1 MGNGL
6 PDSGSDDG
14 LFLPVDL
21 TGYPPQFSLPDE
33 LWISVLE
40 NRCWFEAEF
49 FWEVMLNLIRNP
61 EISSTYLFRA
71 DIFYDSI
78 NDLSIGNE
86 RCEDHFSS
94 NYTKHM
100 KAELR
105 PIPVTV
111 PGYVWHRTFV
121 RQLVPRNPQ
130 RDKPL
135 VQTCHVFIARS
146 EANRKSDE
154 FMKTLV
160 LYVPHVASA
169 DEMPWY
175 HPAVRSLAFLHTW
188 RSSTAPYHWSESK
201 ISIHYSL
208 FPDKPLD
215 NRLQRTALGLLRLV
229 NKHGNGQKAGY
240 IKRVH
245 HDLIIPQAR
254 FQDTYARLKAKYAK
268 ALIGEWVEQTDPEK
282 HVFEDLGIAAF
293 LIELWRDMY
302 AGSPH
307 EALHGEQRN
316 DEAGAKPPFPGFVDI
331 GCGNGALVYVLLQ
344 EGYRGWGFDARKR
357 KTWDTFPAE
366 VQQNLKEMLLVP
378 SIYEAATSEE
388 STPAQTQSQGLFE
401 VDLSAR
407 LSSSNFN
414 DPNTADTDMSA
425 ESGSFHNG
433 IFPRGTFII
442 SNHADE
448 LTPWTPLLAYL
459 SRSPFI
465 TIPCCSH
472 DFAGARSRARMVE
485 APTSTSSSSSSAR
498 SEQSADE
505 APQSTTV
512 TLRSRPYLESSQIGN
527 GIPSTPPSTASATQ
541 QPAASTQS
549 NPTSNETRNRNPPET
564 GSLKKPTHKQPSA
577 YASLTSYVAYL
588 AAELGYLPE
597 KEMLRIPSTRNACI
611 IGRRWRPAPNEKAVD
626 VVSLADGDVGDEG
639 VRRARREE
647 TIVALVEREM
657 GMSVGQLGGQ
667 WVRRARALRGKKGGG
682 H

>member
-1 MGNGL
+1 MGHGL
-6 PDSGSDDG
+6 PDNGSDDG

-21 TGYPPQFSLPDE
+21 TDYSSQFSLPDE

-78 NDLSIGNE
+78 NDLSIAEE
-86 RCEDHFSS
+86 RCKDHFSS
-94 NYTKHM
+94 SYTKHM
-100 KAELR
+100 KAEYR

-135 VQTCHVFIARS
+135 VQTCHVFAARS
-146 EANRKSDE
+146 EASRKSDE

-169 DEMPWY
+169 EEVPWY

-188 RSSTAPYHWSESK
+188 RSSTAPYHWSDSK

-208 FPDKPLD
+208 FPDTPLD
-215 NRLQRTALGLLRLV
+215 NRLQRTALSLLRLI

-240 IKRVH
+240 TKRVH

-254 FQDTYARLKAKYAK
+254 FQNKYAELKAKYAK
-268 ALIGEWVEQTDPEK
+268 ALIGEWVEQTNPEK

-293 LIELWRDMY
+293 LIELWGNMY
-302 AGSPH
+302 AELPH
-307 EALHGEQRN
+307 DAKEEQEN
-316 DEAGAKPPFPGFVDI
+316 DEARAKPMFPGFVDI

-357 KTWDTFPAE
+357 KTWETFPAE

-378 SIYEAATSEE
+378 SIYQAGASEASAA
-388 STPAQTQSQGLFE
+388 AQVPSQGGFE
-401 VDLSAR
+401 TDLSAR
-407 LSSSNFN
+407 LSSFNFD
-414 DPNTADTDMSA
+414 DPDTTDTNLGI
-425 ESGSFHNG
+425 EPGGFHNG
-433 IFPRGTFII
+433 IFPHGTFII

-448 LTPWTPLLAYL
+448 LTPWTPLLAFL

-472 DFAGARSRARMVE
+472 DFAGARSRARMVD
-485 APTSTSSSSSSAR
+485 APTSTSSSTSSSQ
-498 SEQSADE
+498 SEHSADE
-505 APQSTTV
+505 APQSTIT
-512 TLRSRPYLESSQIGN
+512 TARPSPDPKGTQTSN
-527 GIPSTPPSTASATQ
+527 GAPSIAPPSASILQ
-541 QPAASTQS
+541 QPAAASQSGPTNNETQS
-549 NPTSNETRNRNPPET
+549 RKPPET

-611 IGRRWRPAPNEKAVD
+611 IGRRWKPAPAEELVD
-626 VVSLADGDVGDEG
+626 VVSLIDDGGEDAG
-639 VRRARREE
+639 RAQRED
-647 TIVALVEREM
+647 TIKKLVEREM
-657 GMSVGQLGGQ
+657 GISVGQLGEE
-667 WVRRARALRGKKGGG
+667 WVRRARALQGKKSNG